1 MPRRLR
7 PPTVTDLHRVAAP
20 RKRAWHFAGSAGLGL
35 LLLAAGCAPSAE
47 ELADE
52 ALAQTRA
59 QRDRA
64 IERCAMGSVPLN
76 VVDGDMVVLPSCRR
90 AVDDGVQRLGFNGR
104 HVLFANFDGVD
115 VRPGDTSLE
124 NEGLRE
130 LDTQE
135 PIEVARY
142 AASNEESQRLSN
154 ILKIQKLLAGW
165 YADFNI
171 DVVISR
177 PLTGDYQMT
186 VVGDK
191 ESIIGEPGGV
201 VGISPV
207 DCKNSNDSNLN
218 YAFSASLGDNP
229 DQTAITIAHENGHA
243 YGLHHTDNNKDIM
256 YPSVTPAEGFRKGK
270 ASRGPCGLRA
280 GIDDQDSYQVLVE
293 NLGVRPAGVEKPAR
307 REPPT
312 VEIMAPKDGE
322 SVGHEVTIAVRAA
335 SSAAQGI
342 DHITL
347 GVSLEGPKG
356 FRGAHPVAEL
366 RPPFSATQ
374 IRLSHAGN
382 YQLTATAYDVFGN
395 VAVQRIGFKAATIT
409 CSEPNDCS
417 PGQRCESNTCITPPL
432 PSPAPAGMMDEGLR
446 AYGSTC
452 DKTSDC
458 KGGICAVTAVGQICT
473 HYCNSDR
480 LCAGGL
486 ECTDGICMPQTF
498 PRSSAKPG
506 QLGGK
511 CNRKEDCF
519 TGECSPFID
528 VTTPR
533 YCTKVCEPTTAWSCP
548 STMTCTETDAPG
560 GGGVRK
566 NMCIAK
572 PAGAMAAA
580 GGCSVGGESSRRSQG
595 GQLALS
601 AMILALAGLA
611 VVRRGRRRHGALGA

>member
-7 PPTVTDLHRVAAP
+7 PPTVTDSPPFALFRKPAGHRL
-20 RKRAWHFAGSAGLGL
+20 AWAGLSL
-35 LLLAAGCAPSAE
+35 LVWSMGCAPSPE
-47 ELADE
+47 ELADQVLE
-52 ALAQTRA
+52 QQRA

-76 VVDGDMVVLPSCRR
+76 VIEGDMVVMPSCRR
-90 AVDDGVQRLGFNGR
+90 ASDDGVGRLGFNGR

-130 LDTQE
+130 LDKQD
-135 PIEVARY
+135 PIEIARY
-142 AASNEESQRLSN
+142 APEDDEGKRLSS
-154 ILKIQKLLAGW
+154 ILKIQKLVAGW
-165 YADFNI
+165 YADFNL

-177 PLTGDYQMT
+177 PLSGDYQMT
-186 VVGDK
+186 VVGDR

-207 DCKNSNDSNLN
+207 DCKNANDSNLN
-218 YAFSASLGDNP
+218 YAFSASLGNNP
-229 DQTAITIAHENGHA
+229 DQTAVTIAHENGHA

-256 YPSVTPAEGFRKGK
+256 FPSVTPAEGFRKGK
-270 ASRGPCGLRA
+270 AARGPCGLRA
-280 GIDDQDSYQVLVE
+280 GVDDQDSYQVLIE
-293 NLGVRPAGVEKPAR
+293 NLGARPAGVEKPTK

-312 VEIMAPKDGE
+312 VEIITPKEGE
-322 SVGHEVTIAVRAA
+322 TVGHELTIAVRAA
-335 SSAAQGI
+335 STAAQGI
-342 DHITL
+342 DHVTL

-382 YQLTATAYDVFGN
+382 YQLIATAYDVFGN
-395 VAVQRIGFKAATIT
+395 VAVTQVGFKAASIT
-409 CSEPNDCS
+409 CSVPNDCS
-417 PGQRCESNTCITPPL
+417 PGQRCEMNTCITPAL
-432 PSPAPAGMMDEGLR
+432 PNPAPAGMMDDGLR
-446 AYGSTC
+446 AYGATC
-452 DKTSDC
+452 DKTSEC
-458 KGGICAVTAVGQICT
+458 KGGICAVTPVGQICT

-486 ECTDGICMPQTF
+486 ECVDGICLPQTF
-498 PRSSAKPG
+498 PRSAAKPG

-519 TGECSPFID
+519 TGECSPFVD
-528 VTTPR
+528 VKTPR
-533 YCTKVCEPTTAWSCP
+533 YCTKVCEPASAWSCP

-560 GGGVRK
+560 GGGMRK

-572 PAGAMAAA
+572 ASGEMAPAA
-580 GGCSVGGESSRRSQG
+580 GCSMGSDSSRRSPG

-601 AMILALAGLA
+601 AMLLALAGL
-611 VVRRGRRRHGALGA
+611 VLVRRRRQVPQRLT

>member
-7 PPTVTDLHRVAAP
+7 PPTVTDPTPGPVAHRRP
-20 RKRAWHFAGSAGLGL
+20 WHLAGSASLGL
-35 LLLAAGCAPSAE
+35 LVLTLGCAPSAE
-47 ELADE
+47 QLADE
-52 ALAQTRA
+52 ALEQSRA
-59 QRDRA
+59 TRDRA
-64 IERCAMGSVPLN
+64 IERCAMGSVPLT
-76 VVDGDMVVLPSCRR
+76 VIDGDMVVMPSCRK
-90 AVDDGVQRLGFNGR
+90 ATDDGVQRLGFNGR

-130 LDTQE
+130 LDTQD

-142 AASNEESQRLSN
+142 AADKEEGQRISN

-177 PLTGDYQMT
+177 PLSGDYQMT
-186 VVGDK
+186 VVGDR

-207 DCKNSNDSNLN
+207 DCKNANDSNLN

-270 ASRGPCGLRA
+270 AARGPCGLRA
-280 GIDDQDSYQVLVE
+280 GIDDQDSYQVLIE
-293 NLGVRPAGVEKPAR
+293 NLGARPTSVEKPSK
-307 REPPT
+307 REPPS
-312 VEIMAPKDGE
+312 VEIISPKEGE
-322 SVGHEVTIAVRAA
+322 TVGHDVTIAVRAA

-347 GVSLEGPKG
+347 GVSIEGPKG

-366 RPPFSATQ
+366 RPPASSAQ

-382 YQLTATAYDVFGN
+382 YQVTATAYDVFGN
-395 VAVQRIGFKAATIT
+395 VAVQRIGIKAGAMT
-409 CSEPNDCS
+409 CSVPNDCT
-417 PGQRCESNTCITPPL
+417 PGQRCENNVCITPTL
-432 PSPAPAGMMDEGLR
+432 PSPAPAGMMDDGLR
-446 AYGSTC
+446 AYGATC
-452 DKTSDC
+452 EKTSEC
-458 KGGICAVTAVGQICT
+458 KGGSCVITPVGQICT
-473 HYCNSDR
+473 HYCNADR

-486 ECTDGICMPQTF
+486 ECVDGLCQPQTY
-498 PRSSAKPG
+498 PRTAAKPG

-519 TGECSPFID
+519 TGECSPFVD

-548 STMTCTETDAPG
+548 STMACTETDAPG

-566 NMCIAK
+566 NMCLAK
-572 PAGAMAAA
+572 PTGAMAMA
-580 GGCSVGGESSRRSQG
+580 GGCSVGGDGSRRSQG
-595 GQLALS
+595 GALALS
-601 AMILALAGLA
+601 AMLLALAGLL
-611 VVRRGRRRHGALGA
+611 VVRRGRAQPQLS

>member
-7 PPTVTDLHRVAAP
+7 PPTLTDSVYAAST
-20 RKRAWHFAGSAGLGL
+20 RKRAWHLAGFAGVSL
-35 LLLAAGCAPSAE
+35 LLLSAGCSPSSE
-47 ELADE
+47 EQADE
-52 ALAQTRA
+52 ALAQQRA
-59 QRDRA
+59 QRDRT
-64 IERCAMGSVPLN
+64 IERCAMGVVPLN
-76 VVDGDMVVLPSCRR
+76 VIEGDMVVLPACRR
-90 AVDDGVQRLGFNGR
+90 VADDSVGRLGFNGR

-130 LDTQE
+130 LDKQD

-142 AASNEESQRLSN
+142 AAEDDESKRLSN
-154 ILKIQKLLAGW
+154 ILKIQRLVAGW
-165 YADFNI
+165 YADFNL

-177 PLTGDYQMT
+177 PLSGDYQMT
-186 VVGDK
+186 VVGDR

-207 DCKNSNDSNLN
+207 DCKNANDSNLN
-218 YAFSASLGDNP
+218 YAFSASLGNNP
-229 DQTAITIAHENGHA
+229 DQTAVTIAHENGHA

-256 YPSVTPAEGFRKGK
+256 FPSVTPAEGFRKGK

-280 GIDDQDSYQVLVE
+280 GIDDQDSYQVLAE
-293 NLGVRPAGVEKPAR
+293 NLGLRPASVEKPSK
-307 REPPT
+307 REPPS
-312 VEIMAPKDGE
+312 VEILAPKEGE
-322 SVGHEVTIAVRAA
+322 AVGHEVTIAVRAA

-342 DHITL
+342 DHVTL

-395 VAVQRIGFKAATIT
+395 VAVTQVGFKAASIT
-409 CSEPNDCS
+409 CSVPNDCS
-417 PGQRCESNTCITPPL
+417 PGQRCEMNVCVTPPL
-432 PSPAPAGMMDEGLR
+432 PSPAPAGMMDDGLR
-446 AYGSTC
+446 AYGATC

-458 KGGICAVTAVGQICT
+458 KGGICAVTPVGQICT

-486 ECTDGICMPQTF
+486 ECVDAICQPQMF
-498 PRSSAKPG
+498 PRSAAKPG

-519 TGECSPFID
+519 TGECSPFVD
-528 VTTPR
+528 VQTPR

-548 STMTCTETDAPG
+548 STMACTETDAPG

-572 PAGAMAAA
+572 PVGAMAAA
-580 GGCSVGGESSRRSQG
+580 GGCSVGSETGRRSG
-595 GQLALS
+595 GAPLS
-601 AMILALAGLA
+601 LGAMLLALAGLWLS
-611 VVRRGRRRHGALGA
+611 RRRRAWGVR